1 MKKVLIVEDD
11 TDTLEMLGYIAAQA
25 GVEVVLRSAILPVAE
40 VERIGPNLVL
50 LDYWIAGKC
59 GAELCLKIKQHP
71 ATAGIPVIVLSGIND
86 LSQVAKDYCADGS
99 IAKPFDIVQVEEVLQ
114 AYLV

>member
-1 MKKVLIVEDD
+1 
-11 TDTLEMLGYIAAQA
+11 MLGYIAAQA

-50 LDYWIAGKC
+50 LDYWIAGQC

>member
-11 TDTLEMLGYIAAQA
+11 TDTLEMLGYIASQA
-25 GVEVVLRSAILPVAE
+25 GVEAVLRSDVLPVAE
-40 VERIGPNLVL
+40 VEHIGPNLVL
-50 LDYWIAGKC
+50 LDHWIAGKC
-59 GAELCLKIKQHP
+59 GGELCLKIKQNP
-71 ATAGIPVIVLSGIND
+71 ATAGIPVIMLSAISD
-86 LSQVAKDYCADGS
+86 LSRVAKDYCADGS